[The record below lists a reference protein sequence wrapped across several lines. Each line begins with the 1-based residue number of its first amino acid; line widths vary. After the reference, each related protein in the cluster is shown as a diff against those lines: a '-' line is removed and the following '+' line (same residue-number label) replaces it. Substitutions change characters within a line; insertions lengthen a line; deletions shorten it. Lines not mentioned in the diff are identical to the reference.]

1 MMYEYYQVREPVNP
15 TGQQQ
20 EAISLSTN
28 CNYFLIEFHAIIT
41 TPVPATVPVLFVDNV
56 AVTFNKLDVEA
67 GAYEIGILNY
77 KYECPVC
84 RPDVIYTKEIAL
96 RAGGAPNLLNL
107 SVRTGDRI
115 SSISMTRGY
124 FKKIKT

>member
-1 MMYEYYQVREPVNP
+1 MMFEYYQVREPVNP

-28 CNYFLIEFHAIIT
+28 CNYFLIEFHAVIVN
-41 TPVPATVPVLFVDNV
+41 PAPATVPILFVDNV
-56 AVTFNKLDVEA
+56 AVTFNKLDAESGSYQV
-67 GAYEIGILNY
+67 GIFNY

-96 RAGGAPNLLNL
+96 RGNGNPNLLNL
-107 SVRTGDRI
+107 SIRTGNNI